1 MSFINELK
9 RRSVFKVTIA
19 YGLVAWLIAQL
30 AEFAISTFGAPD
42 WVLRTF
48 VVLLVLGLPV
58 AIILAWAF
66 DMTPSGI
73 KKTSATETAT
83 SESKGTNFVVIILLG
98 VVLAAAVVLQFWGPE
113 ISAPRSTPASAN
125 QSNPTKS
132 NAVRP
137 SVEMPSL
144 HADIAFPEDTPLAFI
159 GAAALGNGRR
169 AFSISPDG
177 EHLVFAGVRNGEYAL
192 YLRDLDSHMV
202 RKLGGTRNG
211 YDPFFSPN
219 GQWIAF
225 FAGNQLKRVARAGGD
240 AIAVTEATNSAGGTW
255 IGNDRILA
263 FTDEGGNMLQ
273 FSFGGERQ
281 ETDALE
287 GGQAPHALPDGK
299 HVLWDSDQIVVFDM
313 ASKQLQNLPIRG
325 SDPRYLGGFLF
336 YTQGDTLVAA
346 HFDADSM
353 TLQSAPVP
361 VLTGLRTEIYG
372 FAQWALANNGSLFYA
387 PGISASENP
396 LIWVDSKQQQD
407 LQLPQRQKGSFEIS
421 PDGKQ
426 LLVAEN
432 QSGSTDLWLYD
443 LDGGASRKVS
453 NEPDVTGSPLNWM
466 PNGKEIVYHRL
477 TEIGRVPYILSLE
490 SGNPGTPLLND
501 GKEALAVWSISAN
514 GRFLAVRRNPL
525 TTGINGKKVQTDQLA
540 LIDMIEN
547 REIEIPMV
555 GTGNWGMAVS
565 PDGSAVVYTSPVSGE
580 YQNYLQPVPPT
591 GVRYQ
596 VSRVGGA
603 EEPRWSRDGTKIYYR
618 SGQRIMVVDVQ
629 LEPEIVLGEPR
640 VFYQGSFVN
649 VGGRSYDIN
658 PDGTRALVIKGPVDT
673 ARSIRLIT
681 NWLDKVERIV
691 SASESP

>member
-9 RRSVFKVTIA
+9 RRSVFKVTVA

-48 VVLLVLGLPV
+48 VALLVLGLPV
-58 AIILAWAF
+58 AITLAWAF
-66 DMTPSGI
+66 EMTPSGI
-73 KKTSATETAT
+73 KKTATGQTAT
-83 SESKGTNFVVIILLG
+83 SKPKGTNFIVVTLLG

-113 ISAPRSTPASAN
+113 VSAPRPAKPDTAE
-125 QSNPTKS
+125 PL
-132 NAVRP
+132 
-137 SVEMPSL
+137 VELPSL
-144 HADIAFPEDTPLAFI
+144 YADIAFPEDTPLAFI

-177 EHLVFAGVRNGEYAL
+177 EHMVFAGVRNGEYDL
-192 YLRDLDSHMV
+192 YLRDFDSHAV
-202 RKLGGTRNG
+202 RKLGGTKNA

-225 FAGNQLKRVARAGGD
+225 FAGNQLKRVARAGGE
-240 AIAVTEATNSAGGTW
+240 AVAVTEATNSAGGTW

-263 FTDEGGNMLQ
+263 FTDEGGKMLQ
-273 FSFGGERQ
+273 YSFVGERQ
-281 ETDALE
+281 ESDALT
-287 GGQAPHALPDGK
+287 GGNSPHALPDGK
-299 HVLWDSDQIVVFDM
+299 HVLWDDDQIIAFDM
-313 ASKQLQNLPIRG
+313 VSQQLQNLPIRG

-336 YTQGDTLVAA
+336 YAQGDTLVAA
-346 HFDADSM
+346 RFDPDSLS
-353 TLQSAPVP
+353 LQSTPVP

-372 FAQWALANNGSLFYA
+372 FSQWALANNGTLLYA

-396 LIWVDSKQQQD
+396 LIWVDDKGQQD
-407 LQLPQRQKGSFEIS
+407 LHLPQRQKGTFEIS

-426 LLVAEN
+426 LLVAET
-432 QSGSTDLWLYD
+432 QSGTMSLWLYD
-443 LDGGASRKVS
+443 LEGGASRKLTS
-453 NEPDVTGSPLNWM
+453 EPDVFGGQLSWM
-466 PNGKEIVYHRL
+466 PDGKEIIYHRQ
-477 TEIGRVPYILSLE
+477 TGTGRVPYILSLD
-490 SGNPGTPLLND
+490 SGNPGRPLLDD
-501 GKEALAVWSISAN
+501 GKDVVSVYSISAN
-514 GRFLAVRRNPL
+514 GRFLAVRKSPVTSESASNE
-525 TTGINGKKVQTDQLA
+525 IQTDQLA
-540 LIDMIEN
+540 LIDLIEN
-547 REIEIPMV
+547 GEIEIPVV

-565 PDGSAVVYTSPVSGE
+565 PEGNAVVYTSPVSGE

-618 SGQRIMVVDVQ
+618 SGLRIMVVDVQ

-640 VFYQGSFVN
+640 VFYEGSFVN
-649 VGGRSYDIN
+649 VGGRSYDIS
-658 PDGTRALVIKGPVDT
+658 PDGSRALVIKGPVDT

-681 NWLDKVERIV
+681 NWLAEVERIV

>member
-1 MSFINELK
+1 LSFIEELK
-9 RRSVFKVTIA
+9 RRSVFKVTVA

-30 AEFAISTFGAPD
+30 AEFAIDTFGAPD

-58 AIILAWAF
+58 AIVLAWAF

-73 KKTSATETAT
+73 KRTSAGKTTK
-83 SESKGTNFVVIILLG
+83 SESRGTNFLVVILLG
-98 VVLAAAVVLQFWGPE
+98 VVLIAAVVLQFWGPE
-113 ISAPRSTPASAN
+113 VSAPSTAKPITA
-125 QSNPTKS
+125 
-132 NAVRP
+132 RP
-137 SVEMPSL
+137 SAETPSL
-144 HADIAFPEDTPLAFI
+144 HADIAFPADTPLAFI

-177 EHLVFAGVRNGEYAL
+177 QHLVFAGAHEGGFDL
-192 YLRDLDSHMV
+192 YLRDFDSHAV

-240 AIAVTEATNSAGGTW
+240 AVAVTEATNSAGGTW

-263 FTDEGGNMLQ
+263 FTDEGGKILQ

-281 ETDALE
+281 EAAAPAE
-287 GGQAPHALPDGK
+287 GGAPHALPDGE
-299 HVLWDSDQIVVFDM
+299 HVIWDADRIVVYDT
-313 ASKQLQNLPIRG
+313 AGKQLLPLPVTG

-336 YTQGDTLVAA
+336 YTQGNTLVAA
-346 HFDADSM
+346 RFDPDSM
-353 TLQSAPVP
+353 ELLSSPVP
-361 VLTGLRTEIYG
+361 VLTGVRTEIYG
-372 FAQWALANNGSLFYA
+372 FSQWVLANNGTLLYA
-387 PGISASENP
+387 PGISAAENP
-396 LIWVDSKQQQD
+396 LIWVENGQQQD

-421 PDGKQ
+421 PDGKR

-443 LDGGASRKVS
+443 LEGGASRKLTS
-453 NEPDVTGSPLNWM
+453 EPDVSGSQMVWM
-466 PNGKEIVYHRL
+466 PDGKEIIYHRQ
-477 TEIGRVPYILSLE
+477 TEAGRIAYTLSLD
-490 SGNPGTPLLND
+490 SGNPGKPLLDD
-501 GKEALAVWSISAN
+501 GQTVVNVYSISAN
-514 GRFLAVRRNPL
+514 GRYVAAKRFPETSEPAGDESR
-525 TTGINGKKVQTDQLA
+525 TDKMVV
-540 LIDMIEN
+540 IDLVDG
-547 REIEIPMV
+547 REIDIPMV

-565 PDGSAVVYTSPVSGE
+565 PEGNAVVYTSPVSGE

-603 EEPRWSRDGTKIYYR
+603 EEPRWSRDGTRIYYR
-618 SGQRIMVVDVQ
+618 SGLRIMVVDVQ

-640 VFYQGSFVN
+640 VYYEGSFVN
-649 VGGRSYDIN
+649 VSGRSYDIS
-658 PDGTRALVIKGPVDT
+658 PDGARALVIKGPVDT
-673 ARSIRLIT
+673 ASSIRLVT
-681 NWLDKVERIV
+681 NWLDEVERIV
-691 SASESP
+691 SASESR

>member
-1 MSFINELK
+1 LSFINELK

-73 KKTSATETAT
+73 KKTSASQTTT
-83 SESKGTNFVVIILLG
+83 SEPRGTNFVVVILLG

-113 ISAPRSTPASAN
+113 VSGPRST
-125 QSNPTKS
+125 QSNATQS

-137 SVEMPSL
+137 SAEMPSL

-177 EHLVFAGVRNGEYAL
+177 EHLVFAGVRDGKYAL
-192 YLRDLDSHMV
+192 YLRDLDSHTV
-202 RKLGGTRNG
+202 RKLGGTKDG

-240 AIAVTEATNSAGGTW
+240 AVAVTEATNSAGGTW

-263 FTDEGGNMLQ
+263 FTDEGGEILQ

-281 ETDALE
+281 ESAE
-287 GGQAPHALPDGK
+287 MAGGRAPHALPDGK
-299 HVLWDSDQIVVFDM
+299 HVLWDSGRVVVFDT
-313 ASKQLQNLPIRG
+313 ASKQMQPLPIGG
-325 SDPRYLGGFLF
+325 SDPRYLGGFIF

-346 HFDADSM
+346 RFDPDSM
-353 TLQSAPVP
+353 KLQSTPVP

-372 FAQWALANNGSLFYA
+372 FAQWALANNGTLLYA
-387 PGISASENP
+387 PGISAAENP
-396 LIWVDSKQQQD
+396 LIWVDNRQQQD

-426 LLVAEN
+426 LLVAET
-432 QSGSTDLWLYD
+432 QSDSTDLWLYD
-443 LDGGASRKVS
+443 LEGGASRKVTS
-453 NEPDVTGSPLNWM
+453 EPNVYGNQLNWM
-466 PNGKEIVYHRL
+466 PDSKEVVYHRH
-477 TEIGRVPYILSLE
+477 TEVGKVPYILSLD
-490 SGNPGTPLLND
+490 SGNPGRPLLND
-501 GKEALAVWSISAN
+501 GKDAMSVYSISAN
-514 GRFLAVRRNPL
+514 GRFLAV
-525 TTGINGKKVQTDQLA
+525 KKSPVTSESSGNEIQTDQIA
-540 LIDMIEN
+540 IIDLTEN

-565 PDGSAVVYTSPVSGE
+565 PEGNAVVYTSPVSGE

-603 EEPRWSRDGTKIYYR
+603 EEPRWSQDGTKIYYR
-618 SGQRIMVVDVQ
+618 SGLRIMLVDVQ
-629 LEPEIVLGEPR
+629 LKPEIVLGEPR
-640 VFYQGSFVN
+640 VFYEGSFVN
-649 VGGRSYDIN
+649 VGGRSYDIS
-658 PDGTRALVIKGPVDT
+658 PDGTRAMVIKGPVDT
-673 ARSIRLIT
+673 ARSIRLIS
-681 NWLDKVERIV
+681 NWLDEVERIV

>member
-9 RRSVFKVTIA
+9 RRSVFKVTVA

-73 KKTSATETAT
+73 KKTSTAETAS
-83 SESKGTNFVVIILLG
+83 SEPKGTNFVVIILLG

-113 ISAPRSTPASAN
+113 VSAPRSTP
-125 QSNPTKS
+125 SNTTQS
-132 NAVRP
+132 NAVGT

-177 EHLVFAGVRNGEYAL
+177 EHLVFAGVHDGEYDL
-192 YLRDLDSHMV
+192 YLRDLDSHTV

-240 AIAVTEATNSAGGTW
+240 AVSVTEATNSAGGTW

-263 FTDEGGNMLQ
+263 FTDEGQEMLQ

-281 ETDALE
+281 ETTIPA
-287 GGQAPHALPDGK
+287 GGQAPHAIPGGT
-299 HVLWDSDQIVVFDM
+299 HVLWDTDQIVVFDM

-325 SDPRYLGGFLF
+325 SDARYLGGFLF

-346 HFDADSM
+346 RFDTDSM
-353 TLQSAPVP
+353 TLQSTPVP

-372 FAQWALANNGSLFYA
+372 FAQWALANNGSLLYA
-387 PGISASENP
+387 PGVSASENP
-396 LIWVDSKQQQD
+396 LIWADNKQQQD
-407 LQLPQRQKGSFEIS
+407 LRLPQRQKGTFEIS

-426 LLVAEN
+426 LLVVEK
-432 QSGSTDLWLYD
+432 QSGATDLWLYD
-443 LDGGASRKVS
+443 FEGGASRKLT
-453 NEPDVTGSPLNWM
+453 NEPDVRGSQLSWM
-466 PNGKEIVYHRL
+466 PGGKEIVYHRQ
-477 TEIGRVPYILSLE
+477 TEIGRVPYILSLD
-490 SGNPGTPLLND
+490 SGNPGRPLLNE
-501 GKEALAVWSISAN
+501 GKDSFVVYSISAN
-514 GRFLAVRRNPL
+514 GRFLAVRRDPL
-525 TTGINGKKVQTDQLA
+525 TTESNGQEIQTDQLA
-540 LIDMIEN
+540 LIDLVEN

-555 GTGNWGMAVS
+555 GTSNWGMAVS
-565 PDGSAVVYTSPVSGE
+565 PEGNAVVYTSPVSGE

-618 SGQRIMVVDVQ
+618 SGLRIMVVDVQ
-629 LEPEIVLGEPR
+629 LEPEIALGEPR

-649 VGGRSYDIN
+649 VSGRSYDIS

-681 NWLDKVERIV
+681 HWLDKVERIV

>member
-9 RRSVFKVTIA
+9 RRSVFKVTVA

-30 AEFAISTFGAPD
+30 AEFAIDTFGAPD

-48 VVLLVLGLPV
+48 VILLLLGLPV

-73 KKTSATETAT
+73 KKASTAETAT
-83 SESKGTNFVVIILLG
+83 SEPKGTNFVVVILLG

-113 ISAPRSTPASAN
+113 VSAPRSGNSSAAG
-125 QSNPTKS
+125 PK
-132 NAVRP
+132 VD
-137 SVEMPSL
+137 MPSL
-144 HADIAFPEDTPLAFI
+144 HVDIAFPEDTPLAFI

-177 EHLVFAGVRNGEYAL
+177 EHLVFAGGRDGEYDL
-192 YLRDLDSHMV
+192 YLRDLDSHTV
-202 RKLGGTRNG
+202 RKLGGTRNA

-225 FAGNQLKRVARAGGD
+225 FAGNQLKRVARAGGE
-240 AIAVTEATNSAGGTW
+240 AVAVTEATNSAGGTW

-263 FTDEGGNMLQ
+263 FTDEGGEMLQ

-281 ETDALE
+281 ESAAPE
-287 GGQAPHALPDGK
+287 GGNAPHALPDGR
-299 HVLWDSDQIVVFDM
+299 HVLWDSNQIVVFDTV
-313 ASKQLQNLPIRG
+313 SKQLQQLPIRG

-336 YTQGDTLVAA
+336 YAQGDTLVAA
-346 HFDADSM
+346 RFDADSL
-353 TLQSAPVP
+353 TLQGTPVP

-372 FAQWALANNGSLFYA
+372 FSQWALAKNGTLLYA

-396 LIWVDSKQQQD
+396 LIWVDNKGQQD

-426 LLVAEN
+426 LLVAEA
-432 QSGSTDLWLYD
+432 QSGATYLWLYD
-443 LDGGASRKVS
+443 LESGASRKLTS
-453 NEPDVTGSPLNWM
+453 EPDVRGAPLNWT
-466 PNGKEIVYHRL
+466 PDGKEIIYQRQTV
-477 TEIGRVPYILSLE
+477 TGRVPYILSLD
-490 SGNPGTPLLND
+490 SGNPGRPLLND
-501 GKEALAVWSISAN
+501 GKETATVYSISAN
-514 GRFLAVRRNPL
+514 GRFLAVERNPE
-525 TTGINGKKVQTDQLA
+525 TYEPGGDEIQADQVA
-540 LIDMIEN
+540 VIDLIEN
-547 REIEIPMV
+547 REIEIPMM

-565 PDGSAVVYTSPVSGE
+565 PEGNAVVYTSPVSGE

-596 VSRVGGA
+596 VSSVGGA

-618 SGQRIMVVDVQ
+618 SGLRIMVVDVQ
-629 LEPEIVLGEPR
+629 LKPEIVLGEPR
-640 VFYQGSFVN
+640 VFYEGSFVN
-649 VGGRSYDIN
+649 VPGRSYDIS

-673 ARSIRLIT
+673 AHSIRLIT
-681 NWLDKVERIV
+681 NWLAEVERIV
-691 SASESP
+691 NASERP

>member
-9 RRSVFKVTIA
+9 RRSVFKVTVA

-48 VVLLVLGLPV
+48 VVLLILGLPV

-73 KKTSATETAT
+73 KKTSTVGATP
-83 SESKGTNFVVIILLG
+83 SEPKGTNFVVVILLG

-113 ISAPRSTPASAN
+113 VSAPGPAKRDA
-125 QSNPTKS
+125 
-132 NAVRP
+132 AGP

-159 GAAALGNGRR
+159 GAATLGNGRR

-177 EHLVFAGVRNGEYAL
+177 EHLVFVGVRDGEYAL
-192 YLRDLDSHMV
+192 YLRNFESHAV
-202 RKLGGTRNG
+202 RKLGGTKNA

-240 AIAVTEATNSAGGTW
+240 AVSVAEATNSVGGTW
-255 IGNDRILA
+255 IGNDRIFA
-263 FTDEGGNMLQ
+263 FTDEGGKILQ
-273 FSFGGERQ
+273 HSFVGERK
-281 ETDALE
+281 ETDAPVN
-287 GGQAPHALPDGK
+287 GNSPHALPDGK
-299 HVLWDSDQIVVFDM
+299 HVLWDDGQIIAFDLE
-313 ASKQLQNLPIRG
+313 SKQLQTMPIRG

-336 YTQGDTLVAA
+336 YAQGDTLVAA
-346 HFDADSM
+346 RFDPDSL
-353 TLQSAPVP
+353 TLQSTPVP

-372 FAQWALANNGSLFYA
+372 FSQWALANNRTLLYA
-387 PGISASENP
+387 PGFSASENP
-396 LIWVDSKQQQD
+396 LIWVDDNGQQD
-407 LQLPQRQKGSFEIS
+407 LDLPQRQKGSFEIS

-432 QSGSTDLWLYD
+432 QSGTMSLWLYD
-443 LDGGASRKVS
+443 LESGTSRKLT
-453 NEPDVTGSPLNWM
+453 NEADIRGGTLSWTPD
-466 PNGKEIVYHRL
+466 GKEIIYHRQ
-477 TEIGRVPYILSLE
+477 TGTNRGPYILSLD
-490 SGNPGTPLLND
+490 SGNPGRPLFD
-501 GKEALAVWSISAN
+501 DSKDVASVYSISAN
-514 GRFLAVRRNPL
+514 GRYLAVMKNPVTSESDGNEVL
-525 TTGINGKKVQTDQLA
+525 TDQVA
-540 LIDMIEN
+540 LIDLVED

-555 GTGNWGMAVS
+555 GTGNWGIAVS
-565 PDGSAVVYTSPVSGE
+565 PEGNAVVYTSPVSGE

-618 SGQRIMVVDVQ
+618 SGLRIMVVDVQ

-640 VFYQGSFVN
+640 VFYEGSFVN
-649 VGGRSYDIN
+649 VGGRSYDIS
-658 PDGTRALVIKGPVDT
+658 PDGSRALVIKGPVDT
-673 ARSIRLIT
+673 TRSIRLIT
-681 NWLDKVERIV
+681 NWLDQVERIV

>member
-1 MSFINELK
+1 LSLINELK
-9 RRSVFKVTIA
+9 RRSVFKVTVA
-19 YGLVAWLIAQL
+19 YALVAWLIAQL

-48 VVLLVLGLPV
+48 VVLLLLGLPV

-73 KKTSATETAT
+73 KKASTGKTAT
-83 SESKGTNFVVIILLG
+83 SEPRGTNFVVVILLG

-113 ISAPRSTPASAN
+113 VSVPHSTRPSA
-125 QSNPTKS
+125 
-132 NAVRP
+132 VGP

-177 EHLVFAGVRNGEYAL
+177 EHLAFAGVRDGVYAL
-192 YLRDLDSHMV
+192 YLRDLDSHTV
-202 RKLGGTRNG
+202 RKLDGTRNA

-240 AIAVTEATNSAGGTW
+240 AVAVTEATNSAGGTW

-263 FTDEGGNMLQ
+263 FTDEGGEMLQ

-281 ETDALE
+281 ESAASA
-287 GGQAPHALPDGK
+287 GGRAPHAMPDGT
-299 HVLWDSDQIVVFDM
+299 HVLWDSDQIVVFDT
-313 ASKQLQNLPIRG
+313 ASRQLQTLPIRG

-346 HFDADSM
+346 RFDTGSM

-396 LIWVDSKQQQD
+396 LIWVDSKQQQQN
-407 LQLPQRQKGSFEIS
+407 LQLPQRQKGTFEIS
-421 PDGKQ
+421 PDGKH
-426 LLVAEN
+426 LLVAET

-443 LDGGASRKVS
+443 LEAGASRKLS
-453 NEPDVTGSPLNWM
+453 SEPDIIASPLNWM
-466 PNGKEIVYHRL
+466 PDGKEIVYHRQ
-477 TEIGRVPYILSLE
+477 TESGRVAYILSLD
-490 SGNPGTPLLND
+490 SGNPGRPLLND
-501 GKEALAVWSISAN
+501 GKDTLTVYSISAN
-514 GRFLAVRRNPL
+514 GRFLSVKRSPL
-525 TTGINGKKVQTDQLA
+525 TSELDGNEIQTDQIA
-540 LIDMIEN
+540 LIDLFEN

-555 GTGNWGMAVS
+555 GTGNWGMAPS

-596 VSRVGGA
+596 VSRIGGA

-629 LEPEIVLGEPR
+629 IRPEIKLGEPR
-640 VFYQGSFVN
+640 VFYEGSFVN
-649 VGGRSYDIN
+649 VGGRSFDISH
-658 PDGTRALVIKGPVDT
+658 DGTRALVIKGPVDT

-681 NWLDKVERIV
+681 NWLDEVERIV